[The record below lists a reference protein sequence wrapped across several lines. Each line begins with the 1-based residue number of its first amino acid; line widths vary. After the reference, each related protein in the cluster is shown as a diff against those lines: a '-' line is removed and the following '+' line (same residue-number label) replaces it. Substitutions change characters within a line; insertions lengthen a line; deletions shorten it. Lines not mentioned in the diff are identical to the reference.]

1 MDNQKKGSGKARP
14 AGRFGPPQQGKRP
27 PGKKGAPARSG
38 TSPQRTGHSGQSRG
52 TPSAAS
58 GKGQKRPAG
67 RTSAPPPK
75 TKTSRVSSLPKKGE
89 APSLED
95 RTNQARK
102 MQSRQEARD
111 QNGRR
116 HKRRRK
122 ASTRFYSIL
131 VVLFAVAIGVTL
143 CMTVCFNI
151 QTIQVQGET
160 RYETEE
166 IIRASGLAKGKNLL
180 LADIKGGE
188 EDLTV
193 KLPYIGSAHI
203 VRQLPATVIIEVEE
217 NTPAYAVQMEGGW
230 AVADE
235 NGKTLEYLQ
244 GQVPSVPVVVG
255 ISVTGAPP
263 GYPMEFEDEEQKN
276 KLTDLT
282 KALKENNL
290 IEKTTQM
297 DFTNSSDI
305 TVLYDNRI
313 TLKCGGAVDLDAKLA
328 MAQEAIARKA
338 PDEQKATI
346 VLTSTQATVRFGDA
360 SSGSSSQPSSSPP
373 EEDASAGDEGGSSP
387 ESESKR
393 TGENSTLSSVD

>member
-1 MDNQKKGSGKARP
+1 M
-14 AGRFGPPQQGKRP
+14 
-27 PGKKGAPARSG
+27 
-38 TSPQRTGHSGQSRG
+38 
-52 TPSAAS
+52 
-58 GKGQKRPAG
+58 
-67 RTSAPPPK
+67 
-75 TKTSRVSSLPKKGE
+75 PKKGE

-143 CMTVCFNI
+143 CMTVFFNI

-360 SSGSSSQPSSSPP
+360 SSGSSSQSSSSPP

-393 TGENSTLSSVD
+393 TGENSALSSVD